1 MITCKNCGQPVEGK
15 YCSHCRQDVHT
26 ARLTWKE
33 IAQQVRHAT
42 VDVDKGF
49 FFTIREMFLRPG
61 ETLRNYLEG
70 KRVNYSN
77 PFFFVLLTAGF
88 ASLLFM
94 TYDVPLPVQS
104 MNLERIERLNP
115 LVAQKYFV
123 LVGTFFV
130 VMLSVSDWMFYRNA
144 GLNAAEFLVVNAF
157 QAGQVLV
164 ITLLFFPIL
173 FIQDRYVDPG
183 AVNTGV
189 RTFLKALIFL
199 YLVWSR
205 WQLFSPAGP
214 TWRRAVSVAQVVSLV
229 LLYEFVLAGFIMRSF
244 FR

>member
-1 MITCKNCGQPVEGK
+1 MCKNCGQPVEGK
-15 YCSHCRQDVHT
+15 YCSHCRQDVQT
-26 ARLTWKE
+26 ERLTWKE
-33 IAQQVRHAT
+33 IALQVRHAT
-42 VDVDKGF
+42 VDVDRGF
-49 FFTIREMFLRPG
+49 FFTVREMFLRPG
-61 ETLRNYLEG
+61 ATLRNYLEG

-130 VMLSVSDWMFYRNA
+130 TILSVSDWILYRNA
-144 GLNAAEFLVVNAF
+144 RLNAAEFLVVNSF

-164 ITLLFFPIL
+164 ITLIFFPVL
-173 FIQDRYVDPG
+173 LIQDRYVDPV
-183 AVNTGV
+183 AINTGV
-189 RTFLKALIFL
+189 RTLLKAIIFL
-199 YLVWSR
+199 YLVWVR
-205 WQLFSPAGP
+205 WQLFAPSG
-214 TWRRAVSVAQVVSLV
+214 TSWRRAVSVAQVVALV
-229 LLYEFVLAGFIMRSF
+229 LLYEFVLAGFIMRAF